1 MDLNPGNCLIDQR
14 GYLKLIDFGI
24 AQRFGKI
31 DPHGPIKAEGGGRPL
46 LRSSEGPFTLW
57 DIRTL
62 SSALSD

>member
-31 DPHGPIKAEGGGRPL
+31 DPHGPIKA
-46 LRSSEGPFTLW
+46 LW